1 MFITLWMRALRDPKI
16 SSVPS
21 NPSRKPNNM
30 GSPDVSL
37 VLVAGSLG
45 SVVTLTGICTAVV
58 PTAVTTVGS
67 TSSSTG
73 ATLIARAARA
83 NAGVAAA
90 GVGVGAAAGAGVG
103 VGVGAG
109 RGVGVGV

>member
-1 MFITLWMRALRDPKI
+1 MFITLWMRALRDPTI

-21 NPSRKPNNM
+21 NPSRKPNNI

-37 VLVAGSLG
+37 VLVAGSLW
-45 SVVTLTGICTAVV
+45 SVVTATGICTAVV

-73 ATLIARAARA
+73 ATLIARAAA
-83 NAGVAAA
+83 SAGVAAA

-103 VGVGAG
+103 V
-109 RGVGVGV
+109 